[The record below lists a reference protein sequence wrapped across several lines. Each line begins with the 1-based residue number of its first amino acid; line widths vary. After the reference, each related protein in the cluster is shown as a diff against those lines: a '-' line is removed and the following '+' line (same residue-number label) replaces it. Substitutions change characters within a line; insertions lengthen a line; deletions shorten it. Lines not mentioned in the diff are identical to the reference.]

1 MTNDFTLKDIENLI
15 LASETR
21 LHAHIEK
28 RFEDGKAYTDERFN
42 WLATKLMEAVAYLEN
57 KIEESVGDSERGIRK
72 DMKEGFTML
81 NNKIDVIK
89 YNHEARLEILEDKVL

>member
-1 MTNDFTLKDIENLI
+1 MANDFTLKDIEKLI

-42 WLATKLMEAVAYLEN
+42 WLAVKLMEAVAYLEN
-57 KIEESVGDSERGIRK
+57 KIEERVSESERGIRK
-72 DMKEGFTML
+72 DIKEWIGKL
-81 NNKIDVIK
+81 DNKVNVLE
-89 YNHEARLEILEDKVL
+89 YNHNARLEILEDKVL